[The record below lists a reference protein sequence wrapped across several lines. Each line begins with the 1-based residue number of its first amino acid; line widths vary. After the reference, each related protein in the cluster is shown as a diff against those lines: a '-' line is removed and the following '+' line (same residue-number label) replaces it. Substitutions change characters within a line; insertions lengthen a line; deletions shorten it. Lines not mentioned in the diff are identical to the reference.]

1 MNTRGF
7 KRFKGLVKIQYSVKP
22 VKAHPK
28 KDVESPVDR
37 VMNLIFEKDNL
48 GWPNTSVAVML
59 SDKTSDEVRQFIQDH
74 LMNAHDSA
82 HLVNDPQIIN
92 EYQKLESSFIAQCS
106 RNRFESIE
114 QYEERLQSIIKD
126 EETSDLIHSFHERL
140 KNLDLK

>member
-7 KRFKGLVKIQYSVKP
+7 KRFKGLAKIQYSEKP
-22 VKAHPK
+22 VKVHPK
-28 KDVESPVDR
+28 KDVDSPADR
-37 VMNLIFEKDNL
+37 VMNLIFEKDSL

-59 SDKTSDEVRQFIQDH
+59 SDKTSDEVRQFIQNQ
-74 LMNAHDSA
+74 LMTAHDSA
-82 HLVNDPQIIN
+82 HLINDPQIVN

-126 EETSDLIHSFHERL
+126 KETSDLIHSFHERI
-140 KNLDLK
+140 KNIDLK